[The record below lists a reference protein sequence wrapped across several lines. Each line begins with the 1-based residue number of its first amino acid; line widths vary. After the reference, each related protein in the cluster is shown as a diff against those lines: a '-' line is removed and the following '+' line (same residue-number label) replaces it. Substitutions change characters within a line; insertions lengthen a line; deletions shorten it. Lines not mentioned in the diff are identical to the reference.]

1 MSDYKVIALKYRPQK
16 FEEVVGQ
23 EHITQTLKN
32 AIGQGRIAHA
42 YLLVGPRGTGK
53 TSTARIFA
61 KALNCQSS
69 EKPTPVPCG
78 KCNSCLE
85 IAAGTSMSVLEID
98 GASNNGVDQV
108 RDLRESVQY
117 SPAGVRYKVYIID
130 EVHMLSPAAFNA
142 LLKTLEEPPAHV
154 KFVFATTEP
163 QKVLPTILSRCQR
176 FDFHRIPQDLIV
188 SHLELIAKA
197 EKIEVSR
204 NALAAVARGAEG
216 GMRDAESALDQL
228 IAFCGGKIGEED
240 VLSIFGLVSA
250 DQLRAMVEALFAG
263 ETKLAIEKL
272 DEIAAQGKDLVRL
285 LTELM
290 EALRNILVVQAGVT
304 PSDWMREEQEW
315 FKKMAGR
322 IEGPRLLRMVDIL
335 ADADAQMRYALSK
348 KIFFEIAMIKVVQ
361 ALSEISLDEV
371 IRKLS
376 SLDGG
381 QGSPGNPGRPTAEPR
396 PEKKDEP
403 PRAAEFAGKTP
414 VSKAPEAEPARPAPV
429 VPARAARDPESDK
442 LWNDL
447 LSRVEKVSKMLKNQL
462 SKGRLI
468 SAAGDEFVIGFDAE
482 FELEKVSIENP
493 KTHTQVLTK
502 VREMMR
508 RDINLR
514 IVVADDPKIP
524 QPHAHI
530 ASSAPDE
537 SDASRKKFEDDPLI
551 KKAMEVFKSQILEVR
566 K

>member
-32 AIGQGRIAHA
+32 AISQGRIAHA

-53 TSTARIFA
+53 TTTARIFA

-69 EKPTPVPCG
+69 DKPTPTPCG

-85 IAAGTSMSVLEID
+85 IASGSSMSVLEID
-98 GASNNGVDQV
+98 GASNNGVEQV

-117 SPAGVRYKVYIID
+117 SPAGVRYKIYIID
-130 EVHMLSPAAFNA
+130 EVHMLTVAAFNA

-154 KFVFATTEP
+154 KFIFATTEP
-163 QKVLPTILSRCQR
+163 HKVLPTILSRCQR

-188 SHLELIAKA
+188 SHLESIAKA

-204 NALAAVARGAEG
+204 GALSAIARGAEG

-250 DQLRAMVEALFAG
+250 EQLRGIVEALFAG
-263 ETKLAIEKL
+263 QAKQAIQKL
-272 DEIAAQGKDLVRL
+272 DEIAAQGKDLIRL

-290 EALRNILVVQAGVT
+290 ESLRNILVAQAGVIAAERT
-304 PSDWMREEQEW
+304 SEEQEW
-315 FKKMAGR
+315 FKAMAGR
-322 IEGPRLLRMVDIL
+322 IEGARLLRMVDIL
-335 ADADAQMRYALSK
+335 ADAEAQMRYALSK
-348 KIFFEIAMIKVVQ
+348 KIFFEIALIKAVQ
-361 ALSEISLDEV
+361 ALSEVSLDEV
-371 IRKLS
+371 IQKLNAINGGGTGTVSPRK
-376 SLDGG
+376 
-381 QGSPGNPGRPTAEPR
+381 
-396 PEKKDEP
+396 PEAQAAP
-403 PRAAEFAGKTP
+403 APRASAT
-414 VSKAPEAEPARPAPV
+414 VSAARPAPPEPV
-429 VPARAARDPESDK
+429 KAQEPARSTGSGATNPE
-442 LWNDL
+442 LERIWNDL
-447 LSRVEKVSKMLKNQL
+447 LDRVEKISKMLKNQL
-462 SKGRLI
+462 SKGRLV
-468 SAAGDEFVIGFDAE
+468 SVEGEEFVIGFDAE
-482 FELEKVSIENP
+482 FAMEKASVETP
-493 KTHTQVLTK
+493 KFHMQLHTK
-502 VREMMR
+502 VREVMR
-508 RDINLR
+508 REVNLR

-524 QPHAHI
+524 QPHAG
-530 ASSAPDE
+530 AAQA
-537 SDASRKKFEDDPLI
+537 DASHKKFEDDPLI

>member
-23 EHITQTLKN
+23 DHITQTLKN

-53 TSTARIFA
+53 TTTARIFA
-61 KALNCQSS
+61 KALNCQGSD
-69 EKPTPVPCG
+69 KPTPTPCG

-130 EVHMLSPAAFNA
+130 EVHMLSLAAFNA

-154 KFVFATTEP
+154 KFIFATTEP

-176 FDFHRIPQDLIV
+176 FDFHRIPQGLIV
-188 SHLELIAKA
+188 THLESIAKA

-240 VLSIFGLVSA
+240 VLSIFGLVSV
-250 DQLRAMVEALFAG
+250 DQLHGMVEALFAG

-272 DEIAAQGKDLVRL
+272 DSIATQGKDLIRL

-290 EALRNILVVQAGVT
+290 GALRNILVVQAGVT
-304 PSDWMREEQEW
+304 PTERTREEQEW
-315 FKKMAGR
+315 FKSMAGR

-335 ADADAQMRYALSK
+335 AEADAQMRYALSK
-348 KIFFEIAMIKVVQ
+348 RIFFEIALIKSVQ
-361 ALSEISLDEV
+361 ALSEVSLDEV
-371 IRKLS
+371 IRKLNS
-376 SLDGG
+376 IEAGKGG
-381 QGSPGNPGRPTAEPR
+381 SGNLGRAAVEPASER
-396 PEKKDEP
+396 QSEL
-403 PRAAEFAGKTP
+403 PRAAQSVLERP
-414 VSKAPEAEPARPAPV
+414 IPRAELPRVAPV
-429 VPARAARDPESDK
+429 APAKPAHDPEMER

-447 LSRVEKVSKMLKNQL
+447 LERVEKVSKMLKNQL
-462 SKGRLI
+462 SKGRLV
-468 SAAGDEFVIGFDAE
+468 SAAGGEFVIGFDAE
-482 FELEKVSIENP
+482 FEVEKASIETS
-493 KTHTQVLTK
+493 KFQTQIHTK
-502 VREMMR
+502 VKEMLR
-508 RDINLR
+508 RDVNLR
-514 IVVADDPKIP
+514 IIVADDPKIP
-524 QPHAHI
+524 QPNAVQVEPI
-530 ASSAPDE
+530 D
-537 SDASRKKFEDDPLI
+537 SDAGRKKFEDDPLI